1 MTEAQMDKLTLGD
14 LKRLAAQ
21 MTKAANEIRDAQLL
35 LGGGHGA
42 QRDAATPVVDSGH
55 ETAPP
60 VSDDAAAEH
69 RRRQFQPPEPPPG
82 GRHPVLSA
90 AEVNQRNAL
99 LGRQRA
105 DPGMDDDIRR
115 AMENE

>member
-1 MTEAQMDKLTLGD
+1 MTDAQMDKLSLGD

-21 MTKAANEIRDAQLL
+21 MTKAANEIREAQSL
-35 LGGGHGA
+35 LGGGHGT
-42 QRDAATPVVDSGH
+42 QRDAAAPQVGH
-55 ETAPP
+55 ETATPIF
-60 VSDDAAAEH
+60 DEDQAAAH
-69 RRRQFQPPEPPPG
+69 RRRQFQPPEQPNG
-82 GRHPVLSA
+82 HPVLSG

-99 LGRQRA
+99 LGRQRS